1 MKLSFSP
8 RSRIPPRVSK
18 QVSQKIN
25 NRIFIEILVRSERF
39 EISIQSERK
48 RRERK
53 RNELA
58 SLEIEESIVGLVCN
72 GAACAGV
79 KRQIG
84 TYNGELWGVR
94 ERVKRIFHAR
104 WLKACTTTLLF
115 TRAVLPLSFGE
126 KKRKRKIF
134 FEKQKCSSLVFP
146 KLGGK
151 IEISFSYF
159 SPSILFEN
167 RGNVNILSPEEFIV
181 STFDYRG
188 GGIKIR
194 MKNTR
199 RRRYLV
205 LSFSFESLRKKE
217 TSRQNV
223 ITISSFQLNRC
234 KRLARFIKEYIVFF
248 TTFLVYS
255 ICLVWGY
262 G

>member
-159 SPSILFEN
+159 SS
-167 RGNVNILSPEEFIV
+167 SPFHSFWKSWKCSFSWGVYRVTTLIIEEGELRFV
-181 STFDYRG
+181 
-188 GGIKIR
+188 
-194 MKNTR
+194 KNTKDF
-199 RRRYLV
+199 
-205 LSFSFESLRKKE
+205 SFSLFRSNHWERKKHLG
-217 TSRQNV
+217 RM
-223 ITISSFQLNRC
+223 L
-234 KRLARFIKEYIVFF
+234 
-248 TTFLVYS
+248 
-255 ICLVWGY
+255 
-262 G
+262 